1 MSAFLEVAAKIVGLY
16 IGAAIAAHLFHLL
29 NGVLTVGPAEVRR
42 QAVEVYDE
50 FGPLWYAVFVLTAG
64 LYQRYEVDL
73 EPEIVDYPG
82 GDEL

>member
-1 MSAFLEVAAKIVGLY
+1 MSAYLEVGVRFVGVY
-16 IGAAIAAHLFHLL
+16 IGVAIAAHLFHLL

-42 QAVEVYDE
+42 QVVKTYDE